1 MPTYVRSAA
10 ALILA
15 LLLIPSCHKD
25 NGDDSVQP
33 EQEPTYDVQTLGVP
47 KFVSLN
53 YIDLSKIHQIS
64 RFRSAVGHD
73 YWDDFEQCR
82 SLKHYFEPSS
92 SIDWASITITS
103 PVSGSVL
110 RINEEWAGT
119 QVQIRCDDQPAFI
132 IIIFHIALAS
142 PLAVG
147 DHIQAGQVLGHHIG
161 SQTMSDIAVG
171 VVTGHGYK
179 LVSWFDIMTDAVFQ
193 QYQARGVSS
202 RSAMIITKEER
213 DADPIGCAGDAF
225 LSEGTLA
232 NWVVL
237 Q

>member
-1 MPTYVRSAA
+1 MKSFLRIIRTFGL
-10 ALILA
+10 ALI
-15 LLLIPSCHKD
+15 IVPSCHKD
-25 NGDDSVQP
+25 NGDNAVQP

-47 KFVSLN
+47 KFAAVN
-53 YIDLSKIHQIS
+53 YIDLLTIGRISK
-64 RFRSAVGHD
+64 FRSAVGHD

-82 SLKHYFEPSS
+82 SLKHYFEPLGSV
-92 SIDWASITITS
+92 DWASITITS

-110 RINEEWAGT
+110 RIYEEWAGT

-132 IIIFHIALAS
+132 IIIFHVAMAN

-147 DHIQAGQVLGHHIG
+147 DRVAAGQVLGHHIG

-171 VVTGHGYK
+171 VVTGHGWK

-193 QYQARGVSS
+193 QYQARGVTS
-202 RSAMIITKEER
+202 RSAMVITQQER
-213 DADPIGCAGDAF
+213 DGDPLGCAGDAF